1 MKEGTPSDSEL
12 QVLAGMISAKWM
24 MLGILLNIP
33 QDVLNEIY
41 TTVEDK
47 PYGMLQRW
55 KSATTSATPYEDLFN
70 ALCHERV
77 GLKDLAKLFC
87 CKETA

>member
-1 MKEGTPSDSEL
+1 LKDGTPSNSEL
-12 QVLAGMISAKWM
+12 QELAESISAKWM
-24 MLGILLNIP
+24 ILGILLNIP
-33 QDVLNEIY
+33 QDVLDEIY
-41 TTVEDK
+41 TTEKNK
-47 PYGMLQRW
+47 PYVMLLRW

-77 GLKDLAKLFC
+77 GLKNVAKRFC